1 MLDIPV
7 ERSDSALQGCAAK
20 VARLRADAQRWGWT
34 RVALARLAQ
43 WLRNHAGL
51 RFYRVN
57 LRPLDRRPPAP
68 DLPRGVRVCRVP
80 AETLLRAARD
90 PGLELDGA
98 FTREALARGDLC
110 FGALV
115 GGRLVSYAWRSLG
128 DAPAR
133 DGMWVR
139 VAPPCHYAYKAFTLP
154 GWRGKRLHIAVSL
167 ASDEH
172 FRARG
177 DDAAEVGFNEVTN
190 YAICAAA
197 DYLGRRRIGYAGYLT
212 WFGRRI
218 PFRTRPLGKIGF
230 EFFEPARPRR
240 PPRAERAAPCTTSAP
255 SPAGKAAAP
264 LLP

>member
-1 MLDIPV
+1 MLAVLV
-7 ERSDSALQGCAAK
+7 ERSDRTLQGCAAK
-20 VARLRADAQRWGWT
+20 FERLRADARRWGWT
-34 RVALARLAQ
+34 RVVLARFSQ
-43 WLRNHAGL
+43 WLRDHAGVH
-51 RFYRVN
+51 FYRVN

-68 DLPRGVRVCRVP
+68 QLPRGIRVCRV
-80 AETLLRAARD
+80 AAKTLLRVAQD
-90 PGLELDGA
+90 PDLGMDSG

-110 FGALV
+110 FGAFA
-115 GGRLVSYAWRSLG
+115 GQRLVSYAWRSLG

-154 GWRGKRLHIAVSL
+154 AWRGKHLHIAVSL

-177 DDAAEVGFNEVTN
+177 DDAAEVGFNEITN

-218 PFRTRPLGKIGF
+218 AFRTRPLGKIGF
-230 EFFEPARPRR
+230 EFFQPPAQPR
-240 PPRAERAAPCTTSAP
+240 
-255 SPAGKAAAP
+255 
-264 LLP
+264 